1 MSVYE
6 GRGGGLLGR
15 GTSWGMIGGTL
26 RFPSPA
32 CGNSKS
38 AYPTFAV
45 PEMDASDTCFSFSIV
60 ICRIRSSKRPIS
72 LSCSL
77 MISSFSRIKAR
88 REESSVVCVVVD
100 DVL

>member
-1 MSVYE
+1 MPLYN

-26 RFPSPA
+26 RFPSPVY
-32 CGNSKS
+32 GNSKS

-77 MISSFSRIKAR
+77 MISSFSLIKAR

>member
-1 MSVYE
+1 M
-6 GRGGGLLGR
+6 LGR

-26 RFPSPA
+26 RFPSPVY
-32 CGNSKS
+32 GNSKS

-88 REESSVVCVVVD
+88 REESSGVWGLFEAGVSV
-100 DVL
+100 

>member
-1 MSVYE
+1 MPVYE

-26 RFPSPA
+26 RFPSPV
-32 CGNSKS
+32 CGNNKS

-60 ICRIRSSKRPIS
+60 IWRICSLSLPIS
-72 LSCSL
+72 S
-77 MISSFSRIKAR
+77 A
-88 REESSVVCVVVD
+88 
-100 DVL
+100 